1 MKEQLNSFVMDSETI
16 NVSVVT
22 DETVIP
28 KFLNKN
34 Q

>member
-16 NVSVVT
+16 NASVVT